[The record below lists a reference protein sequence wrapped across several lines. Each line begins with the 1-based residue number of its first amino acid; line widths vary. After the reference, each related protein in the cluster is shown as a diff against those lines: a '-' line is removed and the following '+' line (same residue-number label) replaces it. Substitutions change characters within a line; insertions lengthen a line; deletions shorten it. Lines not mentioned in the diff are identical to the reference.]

1 MDGLVLTESGRKQ
14 KVGRLFSEEWNKLIH
29 ARSVRIIFLIFVGWG
44 VFSGIFLDRSADRA
58 PFSGYYT
65 WGPAG
70 FYLIAVLAATR
81 TAGEYQSGRLAEALG
96 AGVSRGRY
104 FAAKVLT
111 LFCLSA
117 CFYLANVTV
126 FSLLRLML
134 DGIPAGGGYR
144 FPSYGLQVLVYQ
156 LGMVL
161 LYWFCVAA
169 AVLCGVLLRKKSQAG
184 FLTAAVLLADQFISL
199 VRFKQIDAVSPGQS
213 FYGGPV
219 AVCLQMDRYESMG
232 SFLTYDFALQFLPC
246 VYVGILALILGYFVF
261 SRNLPGT
268 GEKPQEGQA

>member
-1 MDGLVLTESGRKQ
+1 M
-14 KVGRLFSEEWNKLIH
+14 GRLFSEEWNKLVH

-44 VFSGIFLDRSADRA
+44 VFSGIFLDCSGYRA

-70 FYLIAVLAATR
+70 FYLIAVLSAAR
-81 TAGEYQSGRLAEALG
+81 TAGEYQSGRLAEALD
-96 AGVSRGRY
+96 AGVSRGWY
-104 FAAKVLT
+104 FAAKVLS

-117 CFYLANVTV
+117 CFYLAKVTV

-134 DGIPAGGGYR
+134 DGSPAGEGYH

-184 FLTAAVLLADQFISL
+184 FLIAAVLLADQFISL
-199 VRFKQIDAVSPGQS
+199 VRFKHISAVSPGQS

-219 AVCLQMDRYESMG
+219 AVCLQMDRYENMG
-232 SFLTYDFALQFLPC
+232 GFLTYDFALQFLPC
-246 VYVGILALILGYFVF
+246 VYVGILALILGYFLF
-261 SRNLPGT
+261 FRNLPGT
-268 GEKPQEGQA
+268 REKPLESQT